1 MDLYDFYNLY
11 KNNIYNFDLNLE
23 DYISEKIFI
32 SEEPES
38 NKGISIK
45 AKNDIKKG
53 SLLIAEK
60 PIISVNKVDTTGKEL
75 PHSEIKKIELFKKL
89 KEKLKNEPEKM
100 KSFFK
105 LYNGKNLNKNLEERA
120 KNNEI
125 SDEDILKVLQY
136 NELSP
141 YKSLYVY
148 TPIVIGLWFYSSL
161 INHSCLPNC
170 DYIGIG
176 DFIFIISIEDI
187 PKGDELTISY
197 VPNDIEYSE
206 RIEKLKNWDFKCQCK
221 LCKKEEELF
230 KNIPEKK
237 IINEYITELNKI
249 NHSKRQPYEEY
260 ELQNID
266 NYLEKN
272 KDKVTWYELSLC
284 YYLLYRCTPFQ
295 YTEDLIMENMKRLD
309 KAKKYI
315 EGKNDRFE
323 MKIYYEYYFAY
334 KFMKKDDMCEKIKKN
349 IKNIYLKTFKGQ
361 DKYVNQIV
369 DDTLDYEFSI
379 DIQGINGACLII

>member
-1 MDLYDFYNLY
+1 MDN
-11 KNNIYNFDLNLE
+11 
-23 DYISEKIFI
+23 
-32 SEEPES
+32 
-38 NKGISIK
+38 
-45 AKNDIKKG
+45 
-53 SLLIAEK
+53 
-60 PIISVNKVDTTGKEL
+60 TGKEL
-75 PHSEIKKIELFKKL
+75 PNSDIKKIELSTKL

-125 SDEDILKVLQY
+125 NDEIILNVLNY
-136 NELSP
+136 NGLSP

-148 TPIVIGLWFYSSL
+148 TPLVIGLWFYSSL

-176 DFIFIISIEDI
+176 DFIFIVSIEDI

-206 RIEKLKNWDFKCQCK
+206 RIEKLKKWGFKCQCK

-230 KNIPEKK
+230 KNVPEKK

-249 NHSKRQPYEEY
+249 NHSLSQPYEDN

-272 KDKVTWYELSLC
+272 KNKVTWYELSLC

-295 YTEDLIMENMKRLD
+295 YTEALIMENMKRLD

-334 KFMKKDDMCEKIKKN
+334 KFMKKFDMTEKIKNK
-349 IKNIYLKTFKGQ
+349 IKDIYLKIFKGQ
-361 DKYVNQIV
+361 DKYVDKIV
-369 DDTLDYEFSI
+369 DDTLDYQYSI
-379 DIQGINGACLII
+379 DIQGMNGACSIF

>member
-11 KNNIYNFDLNLE
+11 KNNIYNFDINLE

-32 SEEPES
+32 PEEPEC
-38 NKGISIK
+38 NKGITIK
-45 AKNDIKKG
+45 AKNNIKKG
-53 SLLIAEK
+53 ALLIAEK
-60 PIISVNKVDTTGKEL
+60 PIISVNKVDNTGKEL
-75 PHSEIKKIELFKKL
+75 PNSDIKKIELFTKL

-125 SDEDILKVLQY
+125 NDEIILNVLNY
-136 NELSP
+136 NGLSP

-148 TPIVIGLWFYSSL
+148 TPLVIGLWFYSSL

-176 DFIFIISIEDI
+176 DFIFIVSIEDI

-206 RIEKLKNWDFKCQCK
+206 RIEKLKKWGFKCQCK

-230 KNIPEKK
+230 KNVPEKK

-249 NHSKRQPYEEY
+249 NHSLRQPYEDY

-272 KDKVTWYELSLC
+272 KNKVTWYELSLC

-295 YTEDLIMENMKRLD
+295 YTETLIMENMKRLD

-334 KFMKKDDMCEKIKKN
+334 KFMKKFDMAEKIKNK
-349 IKNIYLKTFKGQ
+349 IKDIYLKIFKGQ
-361 DKYVNQIV
+361 DKYVDKIV
-369 DDTLDYEFSI
+369 DDTLDYQYSI
-379 DIQGINGACLII
+379 DIQGMNGACSIF

>member
-11 KNNIYNFDLNLE
+11 KNNIYNFDINLE

-32 SEEPES
+32 SEEPEC
-38 NKGISIK
+38 NKGIAIK
-45 AKNDIKKG
+45 AKNNIKKG
-53 SLLIAEK
+53 ALLIAEK
-60 PIISVNKVDTTGKEL
+60 PIISANKVDSTGKEL
-75 PHSEIKKIELFKKL
+75 PNSDIKKIELFTKL

-125 SDEDILKVLQY
+125 NDEIILNVLNY
-136 NELSP
+136 NGLSP

-148 TPIVIGLWFYSSL
+148 TPLVIGLWFYSSL

-176 DFIFIISIEDI
+176 DFIFIVSIEDI

-206 RIEKLKNWDFKCQCK
+206 RIEKLKKWGFKCQCK

-230 KNIPEKK
+230 KNVPEKK

-249 NHSKRQPYEEY
+249 NHSLRQPYEDY

-272 KDKVTWYELSLC
+272 KNKVTWYELSLC

-295 YTEDLIMENMKRLD
+295 YTEALIMENMKRLD

-315 EGKNDRFE
+315 
-323 MKIYYEYYFAY
+323 
-334 KFMKKDDMCEKIKKN
+334 
-349 IKNIYLKTFKGQ
+349 
-361 DKYVNQIV
+361 
-369 DDTLDYEFSI
+369 
-379 DIQGINGACLII
+379 